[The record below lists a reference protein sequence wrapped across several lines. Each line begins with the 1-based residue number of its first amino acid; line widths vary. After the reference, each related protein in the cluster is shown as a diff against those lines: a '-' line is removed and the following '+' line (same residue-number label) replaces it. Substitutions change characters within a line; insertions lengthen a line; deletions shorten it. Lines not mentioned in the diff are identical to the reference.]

1 MKTTID
7 WDETVA
13 FTGYISQPKYSHIS
27 IPTSLTYRELFI
39 IIGTLM
45 LTCNSAS
52 LIRYSLGETIYGE
65 EDPRVYVRD
74 FDYNLILL
82 TLYSGGMIEFAD
94 SEDGKRLYLTEE
106 GKKYLCDNRNTVG
119 IDFCEKKR
127 QEAKNLIE
135 SARKTRKESNLKRAV
150 ES

>member
-1 MKTTID
+1 MKTTIN
-7 WDETVA
+7 WDETVK

-27 IPTSLTYRELFI
+27 IPTSLTYRELFM

-52 LIRYSLGETIYGE
+52 SIRYDLGETIYGD
-65 EDPRVYVRD
+65 EDPRVFVRD

-94 SEDGKRLYLTEE
+94 SEDGKRIYLTEE
-106 GKKYLCDNRNTVG
+106 GKKYLCDNRNAVG

-127 QEAKNLIE
+127 QEAKNIIE